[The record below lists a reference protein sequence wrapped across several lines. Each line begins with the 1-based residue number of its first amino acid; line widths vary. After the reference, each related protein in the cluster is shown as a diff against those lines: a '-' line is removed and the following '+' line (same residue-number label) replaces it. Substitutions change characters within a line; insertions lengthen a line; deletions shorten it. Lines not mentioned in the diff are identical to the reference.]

1 MSINNK
7 RLLEKKLQ
15 QQLQEFYHYE
25 EKPEVIILSKNLDK
39 VIINVFLN
47 HFPINKTKALSMT
60 IRNIISNR
68 LKRIFNLLYYNNDS
82 TNYCLLYT
90 SPSPRD

>member
-25 EKPEVIILSKNLDK
+25 EKPEVII
-39 VIINVFLN
+39 
-47 HFPINKTKALSMT
+47 
-60 IRNIISNR
+60 
-68 LKRIFNLLYYNNDS
+68 
-82 TNYCLLYT
+82 
-90 SPSPRD
+90 

>member
-25 EKPEVIILSKNLDK
+25 EKPEAIILSELLRLERTELPKTQHPHKTSFLDSS
-39 VIINVFLN
+39 L
-47 HFPINKTKALSMT
+47 
-60 IRNIISNR
+60 
-68 LKRIFNLLYYNNDS
+68 
-82 TNYCLLYT
+82 
-90 SPSPRD
+90 

>member
-25 EKPEVIILSKNLDK
+25 EKPEVIILSELLRLERTELQNKNS
-39 VIINVFLN
+39 
-47 HFPINKTKALSMT
+47 TSSQ
-60 IRNIISNR
+60 NIVS
-68 LKRIFNLLYYNNDS
+68 
-82 TNYCLLYT
+82 
-90 SPSPRD
+90 